1 MSAYINDSYESQLL
15 IETFVKLHKCH
26 RNILNQECKFLDQ
39 LRLEIE
45 KHAIIIKQEKL
56 SIKLEKEA
64 SIKVELDSSV
74 KEDEKTINASL
85 NAEI

>member
-1 MSAYINDSYESQLL
+1 MNDLYESQLP
-15 IETFVKLHKCH
+15 IEKFFKLHKYH
-26 RNILNQECKFLDQ
+26 RNILDQECKFLDQ

-45 KHAIIIKQEKL
+45 KHAIIIKRGKL

-64 SIKVELDSSV
+64 SIEVELDSSV
-74 KEDEKTINASL
+74 KEDEKIINASL